1 MRMSNA
7 PLPPVPEPP
16 SPGPQGLL
24 REIRHVRP
32 LPPGR
37 LGFSLRAALAMG
49 IPVLAGWLAGDTAA
63 GMMATIGGF
72 TALYC
77 GDRPYAARAIALAA
91 VALGFAV
98 AVMFGLWL
106 QPHAWA

>member
-1 MRMSNA
+1 MPMSNA
-7 PLPPVPEPP
+7 SLPPAPEPP
-16 SPGPQGLL
+16 PAATSGLL
-24 REIRHVRP
+24 REIRQVRP
-32 LPPGR
+32 SPPGR
-37 LGFSLRAALAMG
+37 LAFSLRADLAMG
-49 IPVLAGWLAGDTAA
+49 IPILAGWLAGDTAA

>member
-1 MRMSNA
+1 MPYRYSGTYVSF
-7 PLPPVPEPP
+7 P
-16 SPGPQGLL
+16 
-24 REIRHVRP
+24 
-32 LPPGR
+32 
-37 LGFSLRAALAMG
+37 
-49 IPVLAGWLAGDTAA
+49 
-63 GMMATIGGF
+63 
-72 TALYC
+72 ALYC